1 MYEGVVYAC
10 ITDGP
15 IHTDVH
21 ARVYVYKNSGG
32 RGGYNR
38 FGRGG
43 RDRRGRVENRK
54 ASVNVEADWSVVEE
68 VDLPQ
73 LTKLQVGACVL
84 CVFLYLCVGVDGGVD
99 MLDT

>member
-1 MYEGVVYAC
+1 MHASN
-10 ITDGP
+10 GP

-21 ARVYVYKNSGG
+21 AYTNSGG

-54 ASVNVEADWSVVEE
+54 ASVNVEADWAVVEE

-73 LTKLQVGACVL
+73 LTKLQVCACVL
-84 CVFLYLCVGVDGGVD
+84 CVFLDLCVGVYGCVYVD
-99 MLDT
+99 A